1 MHGAA
6 GIVLR
11 RGVCLGAWRGACRRA
26 WRAGWERR
34 VEVSRFAFGLA
45 CLLAATS
52 ASAQPTVEYALG
64 LAPVQ
69 KGIAYAI
76 VPQEQVAKVTLKMEK
91 DAGGSAWVVRDG
103 GGEKLRSF
111 ADTNGDRVVD
121 RWSYYRDGIEV
132 YRDIDSNHNAK
143 PDQSRWLA
151 ADGMRWGIDEDENGT
166 IDRWRAI
173 SAEEVTAEV
182 VDALNRRDPA
192 IFDRL
197 LPTEKDLEL
206 AGFKGEKI
214 GEMAKRVEKARDAFK
229 GLASG
234 GGLPEGKAS
243 WSSMLAA
250 GPPGVLAADGVG
262 LDRDVA
268 IYDTVMTLVD
278 VDGKAAQIYV
288 GPLVRCGDAWR
299 PLDAPQI
306 PGAKGEIADAGGFFS
321 RAPAAPMSTDA
332 DPKASDRLRP
342 LLTKLR
348 DLEEKLSSAGDP
360 TARGSLVAGQV
371 EVLEQV
377 VEEAEAEEKAF
388 WVKQLAE
395 TLSAAV
401 QENAVDDGIT
411 KLEKLAAGLAGEEPL
426 EAYVLFRL
434 ASARYAANMQQKGAD
449 IDKVQAAWIEELR
462 QFVEKHPTAADAA
475 EAILQMGIFE
485 EFSGREKEAIE
496 QYARIV
502 KEFPDTAA
510 GRKARGAIRRLESVG
525 QPFAL
530 EGTTVDGKSLSVESL
545 KGVPVLIHYW
555 ATWCE
560 PCKVDIARIRELHEK
575 FGPKKLAVV
584 GIALDS
590 DRKQLAGFLAGKPLP
605 WPCLHESG
613 GLDGR
618 LAEELGV
625 LTLPMM
631 LLVGRD
637 GTVVDRNVS
646 IADLERRIED
656 AIASP

>member
-1 MHGAA
+1 MNGAV
-6 GIVLR
+6 GIVSR
-11 RGVCLGAWRGACRRA
+11 RGDR
-26 WRAGWERR
+26 ERR
-34 VEVSRFAFGLA
+34 VEASRVVFGLAA
-45 CLLAATS
+45 CLLAARV

-76 VPQEQVAKVTLKMEK
+76 VPEDQVAKVTLKMEK
-91 DAGGSAWVVRDG
+91 DAGGSAWVVRNG
-103 GGEKLRSF
+103 AGEKLRSF

-151 ADGMRWGIDEDENGT
+151 ADGMRWGIDDDENGT
-166 IDRWRAI
+166 IDRWKAI

-182 VDALNRRDPA
+182 VDALNKRDPVV
-192 IFDRL
+192 FERL

-214 GEMAKRVEKARDAFK
+214 EEMTARVEKAREAFRT
-229 GLASG
+229 LASG
-234 GGLPEGKAS
+234 GGLPAGRAS

-262 LDRDVA
+262 LERDVA

-288 GPLVRCGDAWR
+288 GPLLRCGDAWR

-321 RAPAAPMSTDA
+321 RAPAAATNDA
-332 DPKASDRLRP
+332 DPQASDRLRP

-348 DLEEKLSSAGDP
+348 DLEDQLSSAGDP
-360 TARGSLVAGQV
+360 KARDSLVAGQV

-377 VEEAEAEEKAF
+377 VKEAEPEEKAF

-401 QENAVDDGIT
+401 QENAVDDGIA
-411 KLEKLAAGLAGEEPL
+411 KLEKLAAGLADEEPL

-485 EFSGREKEAIE
+485 EFSGREKEAVE

-510 GRKARGAIRRLESVG
+510 GRKARGAMRRLDSVG
-525 QPFAL
+525 QPLAL
-530 EGTTVDGKSLSVESL
+530 EGTTIDGKSLSVQSL

-575 FGPKKLAVV
+575 FGAKKLAVV

-590 DRKQLAGFLAGKPLP
+590 DRKQLAGFMAGKPLP

-637 GTVVDRNVS
+637 GTVIDRNVS
-646 IADLERRIED
+646 IADLERRIEE
-656 AIASP
+656 AMASP